1 MPKDR
6 SKLFKNTIP
15 KRIPK
20 EAPKPK
26 LRLMYIQALEKTQLI
41 QLPRVELEKLYIEI
55 PEISNFSVLKYKV
68 LMLRYNSE

>member
-20 EAPKPK
+20 EDPNPKP
-26 LRLMYIQALEKTQLI
+26 RLVYIQALEKTQLI